1 MVTNQ
6 SSQDDPISLRWRH
19 NERDGVSNHQPH
31 DCLFDRLFRHI
42 SKKTSMLRITGFCAG
57 NSPVTGEFLAQR
69 ASNAKNV
76 STWWRHHVMAISP
89 TSVRSCIDPNVKNR
103 PEKHICSNC
112 VNPHRFVHIFPHDT
126 TNNHDYSLYHCLI
139 STTRSREMIWVYW
152 TGVKIITCT
161 LSKVTWYSQSV
172 PGLFAGTLG
181 VSQWNLLW
189 QTNRPIKSSL
199 LAPARPRRFSLKPE
213 RTKRMIRTVNVQ
225 QLF

>member
-1 MVTNQ
+1 MSAMASQITSLTIVYSTVYSDTYQRKHQCSALLAFVRGIHRWPVN
-6 SSQDDPISLRWRH
+6 SSH
-19 NERDGVSNHQPH
+19 KG
-31 DCLFDRLFRHI
+31 
-42 SKKTSMLRITGFCAG
+42 
-57 NSPVTGEFLAQR
+57 PVTRKMFPLDDVIMWWLFHR
-69 ASNAKNV
+69 RLYDHAS
-76 STWWRHHVMAISP
+76 TP
-89 TSVRSCIDPNVKNR
+89 TSKNR
-103 PEKHICSNC
+103 PEKHICCNC

-161 LSKVTWYSQSV
+161 LSKVTRYSQSV

-181 VSQWNLLW
+181 VSQLNLLW

-199 LAPARPRRFSLKPE
+199 LAPARPWRFPLKHE
-213 RTKRMIRTVNVQ
+213 RTKRMIITVNVQ